1 MSNARLSVAAGMIG
15 KTMQVV
21 LIYASSFCNVTFV
34 SSICDVCFNE
44 NKIQFLMIMNIQ

>member
-1 MSNARLSVAAGMIG
+1 MPRLSVAAGMIG

-34 SSICDVCFNE
+34 SSICDVCLNE